1 MLRLL
6 LGWGLL
12 LLAPLAARAQA
23 TDTARRRTMPVV
35 HLDSVGVQPSAID
48 TKGWL
53 LLNKD
58 IQQEL
63 DGAVHNLYNFKYDR
77 AEKQFRSL
85 RRRYPDHPLAYLM
98 LGLNTWWKIRP
109 TSFQTKIYDRTF
121 FAYMDTAITKAE
133 TLYRADKQNYEATFF
148 LAAAHGFSAR
158 LHAERHD
165 WRLATVSS
173 KRSLTFVQ
181 KSQEANGL
189 SPEFLFGQA
198 LFNYYAVWIPD
209 NYPLLRPVL
218 FFFPKGDKKLGLQQ
232 LRTVSSTGFYTATE
246 AKVFLMGILK
256 NEEGN
261 SAEALPVARQ
271 LAATY
276 PDNGYFQR
284 FYALLA
290 YDQGDFN
297 ECERVSR
304 EILEKINQGMP
315 GYEGISGRYASYF
328 LGYLMQYRYRDVA
341 KARDFYQRC
350 IVFSEST
357 GDTNGGF
364 YLFANANLARL
375 ADKEKELETA
385 RHYYTLVKSIA
396 DHKSEQYKEAT
407 AWLKKNKT

>member
-6 LGWGLL
+6 LCWGLL
-12 LLAPLAARAQA
+12 LAPMWARAQA
-23 TDTARRRTMPVV
+23 DTVRRPSTMPIV
-35 HLDSVGVQPSAID
+35 HLDSVGVQPTAID

-53 LLNKD
+53 LLDKN

-85 RRRYPDHPLAYLM
+85 RRRYPKHPLAYLM

-121 FAYMDTAITKAE
+121 FAYMDTAVTKAE
-133 TLYRADKQNYEATFF
+133 ALYRADKHNYEATFF
-148 LAAAHGFSAR
+148 LAAAYGFSAR

-218 FFFPKGDKKLGLQQ
+218 LFFPKGDKKLGLQQ
-232 LRTVSSTGFYTATE
+232 LRTVSSTAFYTAIE

-256 NEEGN
+256 NEESN
-261 SAEALPVARQ
+261 SAEALPVARE
-271 LAATY
+271 LAATF

-290 YDQGDFN
+290 YDQGDFS

-304 EILEKINQGMP
+304 EILEKINQGLP
-315 GYEGISGRYASYF
+315 GYEPISGRYASYF

-341 KARDFYQRC
+341 KARDYYQRC
-350 IVFSEST
+350 IVFSESS
-357 GDTNGGF
+357 GDVNGGF

-375 ADKEKELETA
+375 ADKEKELDTA
-385 RHYYTLVKSIA
+385 RRYYTVVRDIA
-396 DHKSEQYKEAT
+396 DRKSEQYKEAT
-407 AWLKKNKT
+407 VWLKKNKS

>member
-6 LGWGLL
+6 LCWGLL
-12 LLAPLAARAQA
+12 LAPMWARAQA
-23 TDTARRRTMPVV
+23 DTVRRPSTMPIV
-35 HLDSVGVQPSAID
+35 HLDSVGVQPTAID

-53 LLNKD
+53 LLDKN

-85 RRRYPDHPLAYLM
+85 RRRYPKHPLAYLM

-121 FAYMDTAITKAE
+121 FAYMDTAVTKAE
-133 TLYRADKQNYEATFF
+133 ALYRADKHNYEATFF
-148 LAAAHGFSAR
+148 LAAAYGFSAR

-165 WRLATVSS
+165 WRLATISS

-218 FFFPKGDKKLGLQQ
+218 LFFPKGDKKLGLQQ
-232 LRTVSSTGFYTATE
+232 LRTVSSTAFYTAIE

-261 SAEALPVARQ
+261 SAEALPVARE
-271 LAATY
+271 LAATF

-290 YDQGDFN
+290 YDQGDFS

-304 EILEKINQGMP
+304 EILEKINQGLP
-315 GYEGISGRYASYF
+315 GYEPISGRYASYF

-341 KARDFYQRC
+341 KARDYYQRC
-350 IVFSEST
+350 IVFSESS
-357 GDTNGGF
+357 GDVNGGF

-375 ADKEKELETA
+375 ADKEKELDTA
-385 RHYYTLVKSIA
+385 RRYYTVVRDIA
-396 DHKSEQYKEAT
+396 DRKSEQYKEAT
-407 AWLKKNKT
+407 VWLKKNKS